1 MQNSAVVKSSN
12 SSLTYELGPLDASV
26 SFPVGALGSL
36 LALEAALLVAGG
48 GEALPALRLG
58 EAAAQEVGLLEHA
71 L

>member
-1 MQNSAVVKSSN
+1 M
-12 SSLTYELGPLDASV
+12 